1 MADGAIALL
10 AFQKLKKPSVVKSSK
25 STSKSKEILIQS
37 EQGEHQVYLC
47 SGFELL
53 LFEDIKRVKLYLR
66 FLHACDRLQIDI
78 LCLSDDFLRS
88 STTSQPI

>member
-10 AFQKLKKPSVVKSSK
+10 AFQKLKKPSVIKS
-25 STSKSKEILIQS
+25 SKSKEILIQS